1 MDNIMLSPDPLA
13 SLQILYGAQVAL
25 PEALGLAFK
34 VPAGLDDNSPKV
46 LTMAWQ
52 GHRWEYSVHTQRIH
66 RASDLGQL
74 RARLAHP
81 EQVLLLTP
89 YLTADLGRKCLELGL
104 QFLDM
109 AGNLNLA
116 APGLRLFVVGNRL
129 TANPEGLYPRG
140 PVRSFKAY
148 NRKGLQVVFALLAGE
163 CMVGEAY
170 RELSRVAGV
179 ATGTVGLVMK
189 GLMEAGLLVL
199 TPTGRALVQ
208 PENLEEGWVANYPYR
223 LRPHLHPTRFRASER
238 GGWRGLDLAP
248 FGAQWGGEVA
258 GDRLTA
264 NLQPMTATI
273 YTPGNPAKLAATLRL
288 RPDPQG
294 DIEILDRFWD
304 FPNPQDYPQDL
315 VPPLLVYADLA
326 ASGDPRNA
334 DIARMI
340 HAHHLHPK

>member
-1 MDNIMLSPDPLA
+1 MPLPEPLPPLPI
-13 SLQILYGAQVAL
+13 LQAAQAAL

-34 VPAGLDDNSPKV
+34 VPAGLRDGHLKA
-46 LTMAWQ
+46 LTVEWQ
-52 GHRWEYSVHTQRIH
+52 GRQWEVGVHTQRIH
-66 RASDLGQL
+66 RAGDLGHL
-74 RARLAHP
+74 RARLTHP
-81 EQVLLLTP
+81 ERVLLLTP

-109 AGNLNLA
+109 AGNLHLA
-116 APGLRLFVVGNRL
+116 APGLLLFVVGNKP
-129 TANPEGLYPRG
+129 TAKAGRPYPGG
-140 PVRSFKAY
+140 PVRPFKAY
-148 NRKGLQVVFALLAGE
+148 NRKGLQVIFALLAGE
-163 CMVGEAY
+163 GMAGATY
-170 RELSRVAGV
+170 RELGRVAGV
-179 ATGTVGLVMK
+179 ATGTVGLVMTD
-189 GLMEAGLLVL
+189 LAEAGLLVP

-208 PENLEEGWVANYPYR
+208 PEHLEEGWVANYPHK
-223 LRPHLHPTRFRASER
+223 LKPHLHPTRFRAAGPR
-238 GGWRGLDLAP
+238 GWRDLDLAP

-258 GDRLTA
+258 GDRLTG
-264 NLQPMTATI
+264 NLQPLTATI
-273 YTPGNPAKLAATLRL
+273 YTHGDPAKLATALRF

-340 HAHHLHPK
+340 HARHLHPE